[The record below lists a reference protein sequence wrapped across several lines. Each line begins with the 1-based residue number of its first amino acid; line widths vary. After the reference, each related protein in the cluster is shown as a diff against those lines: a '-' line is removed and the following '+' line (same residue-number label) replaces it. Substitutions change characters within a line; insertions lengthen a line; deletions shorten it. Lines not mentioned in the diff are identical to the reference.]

1 MAYSARRRSF
11 VMAAASLPLLAMR
24 PVSASAQD
32 EAAAQLD
39 KLEREFGG
47 RLGVFA
53 LDTGNGAVLRH
64 RADERFPFCS
74 TFKVML
80 AGAILARSE
89 SASGL
94 LQQRLHYRHSELVE
108 YSPVTE
114 KHLADGMTI
123 AELCAAAL
131 QYSDNTAANLL
142 IKTLGDP
149 ASVTAYARS
158 IGDTV
163 FRLDRRETE
172 LNTAIPGDPR
182 DTTTPEAMA
191 RSLQRLALGPAL
203 AAQQREQLCTWL
215 LGNTTGDSRI
225 KAGVPRNWK
234 VGDKTGT
241 GSYGTANDVAVLWP
255 PHREP
260 VVMAVYT
267 TQGAKDAAA
276 RSDIIAAA
284 AWVVAGWLA

>member
-1 MAYSARRRSF
+1 
-11 VMAAASLPLLAMR
+11 MAAASLPLLAMR